1 MRKAKRVKEFI
12 SGWEDVFPYCEDLDL
27 FAVPSL
33 SDLRYVENVDWV
45 ADRSTHRQ
53 SLPAFSVGVRLYRIS
68 QGG

>member
-12 SGWEDVFPYCEDLDL
+12 SGWEDVFPYCE

-53 SLPAFSVGVRLYRIS
+53 SLPAFSVGERLYRIS